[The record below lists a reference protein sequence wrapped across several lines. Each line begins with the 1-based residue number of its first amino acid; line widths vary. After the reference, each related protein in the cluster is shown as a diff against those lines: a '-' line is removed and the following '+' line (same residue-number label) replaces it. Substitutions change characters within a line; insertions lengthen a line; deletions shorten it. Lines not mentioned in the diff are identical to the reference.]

1 MQLTPNFRLMKPD
14 GTDPVNV
21 QDLNDNMDVLDAEVV
36 KKLDKTGDASNVVN
50 KFTQAGSR
58 TNLLSGEKLSVSFGK
73 IMKWFVDLKDV
84 AFSGRYS
91 DLTDRPT
98 IPAGGIADKSKII
111 DNLDDIAANTQT
123 GYIAGALAVKELN
136 QDLGGYKFDIID
148 GIPSYKAGADAA
160 WVPFSNPEVYFAQ
173 YSFPANQGTI
183 TFTPKKAS
191 LWLLTNGDWFSS
203 QYQAQLKLQINGV
216 TVPFASFK
224 KYNNCY
230 IAKYDTK
237 QYINSGASL
246 VVDQT
251 YVAAN
256 AYNYIILLGV

>member
-123 GYIAGALAVKELN
+123 GYMAGALAVKELN
-136 QDLGGYKFDIID
+136 SDLANGQIEFDLQGGKGVYRQK
-148 GIPSYKAGADAA
+148 GADA
-160 WVPFSNPEVYFAQ
+160 WLPFSNTLVLMDGTASAAFSGINVTR
-173 YSFPANQGTI
+173 YSTFVLNNFDYSNYSKIRITNLGPYGYQVTCGTQLI
-183 TFTPKKAS
+183 TADGTYDVSSLAS
-191 LWLLTNGDWFSS
+191 D
-203 QYQAQLKLQINGV
+203 KLQVLYRGD
-216 TVPFASFK
+216 TVNP
-224 KYNNCY
+224 N
-230 IAKYDTK
+230 IMLR
-237 QYINSGASL
+237 IEL
-246 VVDQT
+246 
-251 YVAAN
+251 
-256 AYNYIILLGV
+256 IP

>member
-123 GYIAGALAVKELN
+123 GYMAGALAVKELN
-136 QDLGGYKFDIID
+136 SNLANGQIEFDLQGGKGVYRQK
-148 GIPSYKAGADAA
+148 GADA
-160 WVPFSNPEVYFAQ
+160 WLPFSNTLVLMDGTASAAFSGINVTR
-173 YSFPANQGTI
+173 YSTFVLNNFDYSNYSKIRITNLGPYGYQVTCGTQLI
-183 TFTPKKAS
+183 TADGTYDVSSLAS
-191 LWLLTNGDWFSS
+191 D
-203 QYQAQLKLQINGV
+203 KLQVLYRGD
-216 TVPFASFK
+216 TVNP
-224 KYNNCY
+224 N
-230 IAKYDTK
+230 IMLR
-237 QYINSGASL
+237 IEL
-246 VVDQT
+246 
-251 YVAAN
+251 
-256 AYNYIILLGV
+256 IP

>member
-1 MQLTPNFRLMKPD
+1 MGKSKRNRGGKENMQLTPNFRLMKPD

-136 QDLGGYKFDIID
+136 QDLGALNSKGNAELLVNGTTT
-148 GIPSYKAGADAA
+148 GIKT
-160 WVPFSNPEVYFAQ
+160 VPN
-173 YSFPANQGTI
+173 
-183 TFTPKKAS
+183 
-191 LWLLTNGDWFSS
+191 LS
-203 QYQAQLKLQINGV
+203 QYRFLACYMVGNIGYMADLIIPVSL
-216 TVPFASFK
+216 FK
-224 KYNNCY
+224 
-230 IAKYDTK
+230 T
-237 QYINSGASL
+237 L
-246 VVDQT
+246 
-251 YVAAN
+251 
-256 AYNYIILLGV
+256 

>member
-123 GYIAGALAVKELN
+123 GYMAGALAVKELN
-136 QDLGGYKFDIID
+136 SDLANGQIEFDLQGGKGVYRQK
-148 GIPSYKAGADAA
+148 GADA
-160 WVPFSNPEVYFAQ
+160 WLPFSNTLVLMDGTASAAFSGINVTR
-173 YSFPANQGTI
+173 YSTFVLNNFDYSNYSKIRITNLGPYGYQVTCGTQLI
-183 TFTPKKAS
+183 TADGTYDVSSLAS
-191 LWLLTNGDWFSS
+191 D
-203 QYQAQLKLQINGV
+203 KLQVFYRGD
-216 TVPFASFK
+216 TVNP
-224 KYNNCY
+224 N
-230 IAKYDTK
+230 IMLR
-237 QYINSGASL
+237 IEL
-246 VVDQT
+246 
-251 YVAAN
+251 
-256 AYNYIILLGV
+256 IP